1 MPGTLT
7 CADCGKPMM
16 AGAGSKPQGE
26 ARCHPCRR
34 LSPTVRKATCDQCGA
49 TFARKKPGRFCSS
62 DCYGLSIRT
71 RPDNEPQILR
81 RHREGAAPGLSTKRR
96 SKLLAKWMRQQKSC
110 AYCDKPADTVDHVV
124 PLVRGGTN
132 YEGNLVPACRRCNS
146 SKSGRMVVEWR
157 TGRVLPK
164 AIGNPNWQPKPKP
177 AAQIKPQRQP
187 HACPMCQQPTLRN
200 KYCSTECATERERRY
215 VRDKYRARSGLT
227 VDPLRPTSKW
237 AA

>member
-1 MPGTLT
+1 MPRTLT

-16 AGAGSKPQGE
+16 AGSGSKPQGE

-34 LSPTVRKATCDQCGA
+34 LSPTVRKAICDQCGA

-110 AYCDKPADTVDHVV
+110 AYCDRPADTVDHVV

-146 SKSGRMVVEWR
+146 SKSGRMVIEWR

-164 AIGNPNWQPKPKP
+164 ALANPNWQPKPPKIKAPKP
-177 AAQIKPQRQP
+177 QKPQRECVVCGTQ
-187 HACPMCQQPTLRN
+187 TKRLR
-200 KYCSTECATERERRY
+200 YCSDACCTEGARRMM
-215 VRDKYRARSGLT
+215 RDLYRARHGLP
-227 VDPLRPTSKW
+227 VDFDKPTSKW